1 MPVDT
6 FSLITDSMPLPSMM
20 STNESILPSEPVPS
34 SPPLLKLSKLKF
46 HPLNVRQLMPTESSE
61 PSREKFVTPSRSTPF
76 HQEITSSGIQM
87 IETMVDLRTN
97 TSSRT
102 SRTRKGTD
110 DSFAFG
116 NGDRDKIQIQAMN
129 SARRASDTNAITMI
143 GSQKQDS
150 TPHPFQKRH
159 RSGSLMDVKG
169 LDSNHES
176 YEEDDQE
183 HTLKQ
188 TGKLSLE
195 ERVHEHALAAAAVAK
210 SFPSNGKH
218 STTFEMIESM
228 EGDNKP
234 DKIVRVHVI
243 ADRFSACIP
252 CRRRKIRC
260 LPSDEMPRPK
270 TGTCGTCLRRGKTCV
285 WTDDSHGKSPDKNKG
300 KKQSFDDVKEFDK
313 QHKLSKRKR
322 SSVKQEQEEYHL
334 QTYSKVHGMKNK
346 QYDYPDTA
354 HLLDPPKFENVNWAG
369 MQYPPFYNASE
380 VNPFL
385 SPTTNIPQSTL
396 LALEK
401 HGYPHGG
408 NALLSANYS
417 GSPNSTL
424 HSPSTPS
431 TWATAPVLKSEPL
444 GGQTAHDNQSIAHH
458 YQYQDQSH
466 FAVHNFERSYSA
478 SSGQVPTIVTGL
490 MKEHSSSNGVTANT
504 TPDSMP
510 SSYFSPTLDTP
521 NRPSTSYMS
530 LQGQNVPPF
539 AMPGMARSHSFHCV
553 SGMGQKDFP
562 EEALSDHAMMMR
574 EISFDFKG
582 YSQDSNTPY
591 DSESANAN
599 FFMKDAGQEHG
610 VCDPTSDRHYI
621 SSFLPPSPHH
631 LAISTSVAH
640 LPSCSSSLPS
650 PSIPNGSDSQIIG
663 GSEYSHPTNEVNGLI
678 PSDKTNMFPRTMD
691 WTNPDMLHY

>member
-1 MPVDT
+1 
-6 FSLITDSMPLPSMM
+6 MM
-20 STNESILPSEPVPS
+20 STNQSNELPVPP

-46 HPLNVRQLMPTESSE
+46 HPLNARQLMSTETGTESSIRNE
-61 PSREKFVTPSRSTPF
+61 REKVALRSTPF

-97 TSSRT
+97 TPSRIH
-102 SRTRKGTD
+102 RARKGTN

-116 NGDRDKIQIQAMN
+116 NGDHDKQINNQALN
-129 SARRASDTNAITMI
+129 NARRASDTNALTMI

-150 TPHPFQKRH
+150 TPQPFQKKH

-169 LDSNHES
+169 RDSDHES
-176 YEEDDQE
+176 YEEYNDGP
-183 HTLKQ
+183 TAKQ
-188 TGKLSLE
+188 SSKLSLE

-285 WTDDSHGKSPDKNKG
+285 WTDDNHSKTPDKNKG
-300 KKQSFDDVKEFDK
+300 KKQSFDDGKEPDK
-313 QHKLSKRKR
+313 QQKLSKRKR

-334 QTYSKVHGMKNK
+334 HTYSKLHGMNDARKNK

-408 NALLSANYS
+408 NAVLSTNYS

-444 GGQTAHDNQSIAHH
+444 GVQTAHDNHNAAHH
-458 YQYQDQSH
+458 YQYQDQSN
-466 FAVHNFERSYSA
+466 FAFKNFERSYST
-478 SSGQVPTIVTGL
+478 SSGQVPTIVAGM
-490 MKEHSSSNGVTANT
+490 MKEQSSSNAVTANT
-504 TPDSMP
+504 TPESMP
-510 SSYFSPTLDTP
+510 SSYFSPSLDTP
-521 NRPSTSYMS
+521 HRPSTSYLS
-530 LQGQNVPPF
+530 LQGQSVPPF
-539 AMPGMARSHSFHCV
+539 TMPGMTRSHSFHCV
-553 SGMGQKDFP
+553 SGMGQKDFS

-574 EISFDFKG
+574 EMSFDCNAFKG
-582 YSQDSNTPY
+582 YSQDANTPY
-591 DSESANAN
+591 DPESANTN
-599 FFMKDAGQEHG
+599 LFMKETGQEG
-610 VCDPTSDRHYI
+610 AFCDPTNDHHYI

-631 LAISTSVAH
+631 LTISTPGTH
-640 LPSCSSSLPS
+640 LPSSSSSLHS
-650 PSIPNGSDSQIIG
+650 PSIPSSNESQFIG
-663 GSEYSHPTNEVNGLI
+663 GSDYAHSTNEVNGLI
-678 PSDKTNMFPRTMD
+678 PTDKTNMFPRSMD
-691 WTNPDMLHY
+691 WTNSDMIHY